1 MQGVNV
7 MKYRPNFNATL
18 TQRVRG
24 WLHVWHRFITRE
36 LFGSTLAIL
45 LTIFLL
51 YVILDLCAR

>member
-1 MQGVNV
+1 

-18 TQRVRG
+18 TQRVCG
-24 WLHVWHRFITRE
+24 WLHVWHRFIMRE

>member
-1 MQGVNV
+1 

-36 LFGSTLAIL
+36 LLGSTLAIL